1 MVQGRRAQPRVGVR
15 RAPEFRLE
23 RALFENS
30 SRPDSRSA
38 GGPAAPPSQFSVA
51 VRRLRYWLVLEAAA
65 VAFMNG
71 GPSPFDIDERDD
83 VGRLLAGV
91 DRLVRLADE

>member
-1 MVQGRRAQPRVGVR
+1 
-15 RAPEFRLE
+15 
-23 RALFENS
+23 
-30 SRPDSRSA
+30 
-38 GGPAAPPSQFSVA
+38 
-51 VRRLRYWLVLEAAA
+51 
-65 VAFMNG
+65 MNG